1 MKYRPLSLPK
11 SILPQRF
18 TWGGSSPISGRRRA
32 PTPADLVAIAGV
44 LVLVVGSGLWMP
56 HGGSSALALVQSAAA
71 EQQVRLDVDQTL
83 ELEGPLGLTVVRVQS
98 GSIWVETAAC
108 PRQLCRRMGRTNHPT
123 RALVCIPNDIRI
135 RVLGEAGEID
145 AIAR

>member
-11 SILPQRF
+11 SFLPQRF
-18 TWGGSSPISGRRRA
+18 TWGGSSPVSGRRRA
-32 PTPADLVAIAGV
+32 PTPADLATIAGV
-44 LVLVVGSGLWMP
+44 LLLVVGSGLWMP
-56 HGGSSALALVQSAAA
+56 HGGAAAFALVQSATV

-83 ELEGPLGLTVVRVQS
+83 ELEGPLGMTIVRVQG
-98 GSIWVETAAC
+98 GSIWIETASSQ
-108 PRQLCRRMGRTNHPT
+108 RQLCRRMGRTNQPT

-135 RVLGEAGEID
+135 RVIGEAGEID